1 MSVSIKTTIYSC
13 SEGSDGFGIQDS
25 GIGYVYGSFPAF
37 GGGEDG
43 AIYQLN
49 VATSTTRAITSG
61 FTPQGELGE
70 MTLGNDQMVYFS
82 ERNKNYHIGKIDPRS
97 GSVSEITIPGTVTS
111 RMLGGITTDKTTGL
125 IWLTSRV
132 YDIKTD
138 PKNVKQGIISYD
150 PATGEISEY
159 LTTSLSSDNS
169 GGITVDNAGN
179 IWFAELSGAGL
190 IRFTPDAQAFSFYPA
205 PLNEDVTINALTA
218 DADGNIWYT
227 NHAYNNNAG
236 AIGKFTPETGE
247 YTQYSE
253 GILNGPPS
261 DIVIMYNGTIW
272 FNEHSGQYLGTLDPG
287 TGNIEEISVNIP
299 TEQSLFGQGDLCL
312 SQTSSNII
320 WGCSEYAITS
330 YEIINQK

>member
-1 MSVSIKTTIYSC
+1 MSISIKTTIYDC

-25 GIGYVYGSFPAF
+25 GMGYIYGTFPVF
-37 GGGEDG
+37 NGGEEG

-61 FTPQGELGE
+61 FTPQGELGK
-70 MTLGNDQMVYFS
+70 MTLGNDQMIYFS
-82 ERNKNYHIGKIDPRS
+82 ERNINYHIGKIAPTS
-97 GSVSEITIPGTVTS
+97 GSISEIPIPGTVTS

-138 PKNVKQGIISYD
+138 PENVRQGIISYN

-159 LTTSLSSDNS
+159 LTASFSPDNP
-169 GGITVDNAGN
+169 GDITVDNAGN
-179 IWFAELSGAGL
+179 IWFVELSGAGL
-190 IRFTPDAQAFSFYPA
+190 IRFTPNTQEFSYYPA
-205 PLNEDVTINALTA
+205 PLNEDININALTT
-218 DADGNIWYT
+218 DTDGNIWYT
-227 NHAYNNNAG
+227 NTYYNNNAG

-261 DIVIMYNGTIW
+261 DIVIMNNGAIW
-272 FNEHSGQYLGTLDPG
+272 FNEHSGQYLGTLDPD
-287 TGNIEEISVNIP
+287 TGYIEEISVNIP
-299 TEQSLFGQGDLCL
+299 AEQSLFGQGDLCL

-320 WGCSEYAITS
+320 WGCSAYAITS
-330 YEIINQK
+330 YEIIDQQ